1 MHRVKIEGA
10 CHCGNIS
17 YEAEIDP
24 EDVAVCHCTD
34 CQILSGSAYRTIVSV
49 TDDKLL
55 FSGGSP
61 KIYIK
66 EAESGNPRQ
75 QAFCPECG
83 TQLYATAVG
92 DGPKTYGIRLGT
104 ARQRDQLPPKKQLW
118 CRSALD
124 WVMDLENVPTV
135 EKQ

>member
-1 MHRVKIEGA
+1 MKIDGA

-17 YEAEIDP
+17 YAAEIDP
-24 EDVAVCHCTD
+24 DNVAVCHCVD
-34 CQILSGSAYRTIVSV
+34 CQILSGTAYRTVV
-49 TDDKLL
+49 YVADDKLE
-55 FSGGSP
+55 FHGGKP
-61 KIYIK
+61 KVYLK
-66 EAESGNPRQ
+66 TAESGNQRQ

-92 DGPKTYGIRLGT
+92 DRPKTYGIRLGT
-104 ARQRDQLPPKKQLW
+104 ARQRDQLSPKKQLW

-124 WVMDLENVPTV
+124 WVMDLENVPKV

>member
-1 MHRVKIEGA
+1 VKIDGA

-34 CQILSGSAYRTIVSV
+34 CQILSGSAYRTIVYV
-49 TDDKLL
+49 TDDKLI

-61 KIYIK
+61 KIYNK

>member
-1 MHRVKIEGA
+1 MKIDGA

-24 EDVAVCHCTD
+24 ENVAICHCVD
-34 CQILSGSAYRTIVSV
+34 CQILSGSAYRTVV
-49 TDDKLL
+49 YVADDKLE
-55 FSGGSP
+55 FRGGSP
-61 KIYIK
+61 QVYLKT
-66 EAESGNPRQ
+66 AESGNQRQ

-92 DGPKTYGIRLGT
+92 EAPKVYGIRLGT
-104 ARQRDQLPPKKQLW
+104 ARQRDQLAPKKQLW
-118 CRSALD
+118 CQSALD
-124 WVMDLENVPTV
+124 WITDLKAIPGV